1 MSDTR
6 PILRLACAELDAR
19 PLFWTDPD
27 RSRHGFEP
35 DAAAAVAE
43 AAGYGLEWVFLQWK
57 DFLPSVADGTVD
69 GVWCGMGIIP
79 ERLEVADFTDP
90 YTIFN
95 ESVVTRIDCTASK
108 PEELAGLRV
117 GAIADSANMR
127 LARTFA
133 GAELVPFDGAT
144 DDVFADMI
152 AALRKGEIDA
162 FVDDDVVMVPL
173 GNDPELRLA
182 FTVETRNPWGMAVRK
197 GNDALR
203 MSINQALDE
212 VKADGRL
219 KGIWESWLPRE
230 LPYPF
235 S

>member
-1 MSDTR
+1 MSTER
-6 PILRLACAELDAR
+6 PVLRLACAELDAR

-35 DAAAAVAE
+35 DAAAAVAD
-43 AAGYGLEWVFLQWK
+43 AAGYDLEWVFLQWK

-90 YTIFN
+90 YTVFN
-95 ESVVTRIDCTASK
+95 ESVVTRRDCTASA
-108 PEELAGLRV
+108 PDELVGLRV

-127 LARTFA
+127 LARTFP
-133 GAELVPFDGAT
+133 GVELVPFDGAT
-144 DDVFADMI
+144 DDVFGDMI
-152 AALRKGEIDA
+152 AAVRSGDIDA

-173 GNDPELRLA
+173 GEEPELRLA

-197 GNDALR
+197 GNDPLR
-203 MSINQALDE
+203 LAINGALDE
-212 VKADGRL
+212 VKGNGRL
-219 KGIWESWLPRE
+219 RTIWESWLPRE

-235 S
+235 